1 MLHLPV
7 SIPAPLTP
15 SRRDT
20 TLEHARYLAGQLP
33 LLGPR
38 PGERGFLRQALQL
51 RVASG
56 RADEA
61 IVRDVLCRRHY
72 LAAEMQRRG
81 RQRPFPPRTLLLHY
95 LADLAGFERP
105 GEAAGL
111 VTVRIAP
118 RNCHAIAALSIH
130 PCACL
135 ELARVWRAD
144 DLGPE
149 AVPHLSSYL
158 VHQVVARVRQD
169 WLQLKVG
176 PSATLRAEPSLLVAY
191 SDPAQGHD
199 GGVYL
204 AAGATPLGHGA
215 GGKLLFGWGLTPPLV
230 DLLRQWRR
238 PL

>member
-1 MLHLPV
+1 MH
-7 SIPAPLTP
+7 PLTP

-20 TLEHARYLAGQLP
+20 TLERVRYLAGQQP

-38 PGERGFLRQALQL
+38 PGERGFLRQALRL

-95 LADLAGFERP
+95 LADLSGWERP

-118 RNCHAIAALSIH
+118 RNCHAITACALH
-130 PCACL
+130 PCAVI
-135 ELARVWRAD
+135 EVARAWRAD

-149 AVPHLSSYL
+149 VVPHLSSYL
-158 VHQVVARVRQD
+158 THQVVVRVRQD
-169 WLQLKVG
+169 WLRLKVE
-176 PSATLRAEPSLLVAY
+176 PSATLQAEPALLVAY
-191 SDPAQGHD
+191 SDPALGHD
-199 GGVYL
+199 GATYR
-204 AAGATPLGHGA
+204 AAGAVALGAGA
-215 GGKLLFGWGLTPPLV
+215 GGKLLFGWGLTPEIQA
-230 DLLRQWRR
+230 LLRQWRR
-238 PL
+238 PS